1 MAPFRRRL
9 DPYLSGVQERFVEAR
24 DYLEG
29 RKPFLGIT
37 ISFLFAAV
45 LLASQRMVVDR
56 KGVSIIE
63 QLTRL

>member
-1 MAPFRRRL
+1 M
-9 DPYLSGVQERFVEAR
+9 QERFVEAR